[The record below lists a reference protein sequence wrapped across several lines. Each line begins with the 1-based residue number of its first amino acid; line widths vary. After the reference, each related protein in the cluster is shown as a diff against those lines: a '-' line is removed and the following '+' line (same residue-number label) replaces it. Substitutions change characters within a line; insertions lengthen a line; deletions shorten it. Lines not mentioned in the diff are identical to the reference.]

1 MDLRTIARSFAVG
14 ACVLVGAAAVLT
26 AQTDYAQHRA
36 TSALTLG
43 LGYAGGLSLTTDPA
57 TNYKI
62 ATIYSDRFGLDAS
75 YPLTPSISAALGLG
89 IDNRGGKYY
98 WYLDNT
104 VWETRKVRY
113 FSINPGIRISALYLG
128 LNLGI
133 PLSGVKTWQNGTDAD
148 VNTMD
153 LDPDLDKLN
162 LMVEPQL
169 GAMITL
175 MDEEIAWLGL
185 DIVAGYN
192 VNNMSDKT
200 TLFPGEDPS
209 KPVSSKVPSLRIGL
223 TGQFAIPGTYK

>member
-14 ACVLVGAAAVLT
+14 ALVLAGAMTNVS
-26 AQTDYAQHRA
+26 AQTDYAEHKA
-36 TSALTLG
+36 TEALSIG
-43 LGYAGGLSLTTDPA
+43 LGYSGGLSLAIDQA

-75 YPLTPSISAALGLG
+75 YPLSNNIAASLGLG

-104 VWETRKVRY
+104 VWEIRKVRY
-113 FSINPGIRISALYLG
+113 FSINPGVRISAFYLG

-133 PLSGVKTWQNGTDAD
+133 PLSGVKLWQNGADAKT
-148 VNTMD
+148 NTLD

-175 MDEEIAWLGL
+175 VNEKMAWLGL
-185 DIVAGYN
+185 SIVAGYN
-192 VNNMSDKT
+192 LNNLSDKT
-200 TLFPGEDPS
+200 TQFPGEDAS
-209 KPVSSKVPSLRIGL
+209 KPISSNVPSLRIGL